1 MRHWTPEDVIAAFP
15 GAVVIVAIV
24 AAVALGVLDPR
35 PLPGL
40 ASVLTGAIGW
50 AGGHA
55 YGWNQGLKSRRS
67 DDVGPANES
76 KV

>member
-1 MRHWTPEDVIAAFP
+1 MRSWTPDDVVRILP
-15 GAVVIVAIV
+15 GVAVLLAIIG
-24 AAVALGVLDPR
+24 AVALGILDPR

-55 YGWNQGLKSRRS
+55 YGWNQGAKVRRS
-67 DDVGPANES
+67 DDPVEAPS
-76 KV
+76 H